1 MPIPMFVRRGLTS
14 ARRRRVLVAGI
25 AAAAVITPALGVATS
40 AFGFSSAS
48 AHKVQPQPKAGTC
61 HARGAGLYELPD
73 HRCTPGLRNPAVT
86 SRTLAATI
94 CASGW
99 TSRVRPPEPIT
110 NKEKRASMAAYG
122 DRGRTSAYEYDH
134 LIPLELG
141 GAVNAAGNLWPEP
154 DYASH
159 SGFYLNPKD
168 HLENALKHL
177 VCSGRMPLLTAQE
190 LIATNWVPAY
200 RKYG

>member
-1 MPIPMFVRRGLTS
+1 
-14 ARRRRVLVAGI
+14 
-25 AAAAVITPALGVATS
+25 
-40 AFGFSSAS
+40 
-48 AHKVQPQPKAGTC
+48 
-61 HARGAGLYELPD
+61 
-73 HRCTPGLRNPAVT
+73 
-86 SRTLAATI
+86 
-94 CASGW
+94 
-99 TSRVRPPEPIT
+99 
-110 NKEKRASMAAYG
+110 MAAYG

-154 DYASH
+154 DYASQ

-168 HLENALKHL
+168 HLENVLKHL

-190 LIATNWVPAY
+190 LIATNWVSAY